1 MIKLGFEI
9 FIICIWF
16 AFLPAQQRFLD
27 AAIKREFITP
37 FAARKI
43 SHLTVGLWVVP
54 LAAFVRHWY
63 LVAIPITMILAA
75 NVHANSQR
83 GNLGRLQRRLFPL
96 VGFLLPEV
104 LILYFWHQQRSDLVV
119 LAVLAMTV
127 GDTAAAYV
135 GIHFGR
141 HRIPWTG
148 KTVEGGI
155 ANFISTLVLLAGVGH
170 FFYPMPLGLFPLPAA
185 LVALLEAVLPG
196 EWDNPLAVVVL
207 LVLLG
212 YPVW

>member
-1 MIKLGFEI
+1 MGFEI
-9 FIICIWF
+9 LIIGIWF
-16 AFLPAQQRFLD
+16 AFLPTQQRLLD
-27 AAIKREFITP
+27 AAIKKEFITP

-43 SHLTVGLWVVP
+43 SHLAVGFWVVP
-54 LAAFVRHWY
+54 LALFVRRWY

-75 NVHANSQR
+75 NVHANTQR
-83 GNLGRLQRRLFPL
+83 GNLGRLQKRLFPL

-135 GIHFGR
+135 GIHLGR
-141 HRIPWTG
+141 LRIPWTG

-170 FFYPMPLGLFPLPAA
+170 VFYHLPFSLFPIPAA

-207 LVLLG
+207 LVMLR